1 MFALCT
7 SPRRSSSIR
16 TNLTTL
22 ALARQGAQSELTDL
36 VRSRTELECTVADLR
51 LAVQRAGGQRE
62 ALEEELATVEDQVT
76 QKEQAIAQLTP
87 EWDRVRGLESEEKR
101 RLDEARAR
109 LDALYAKRGRLDKFR
124 TKAQRDQFLRAEI
137 ASMEAFR
144 GTQDSA
150 LAGLQGELARAKES
164 LKEVNENIAA
174 TQQKAGD
181 GRDRVR
187 QLGETIA
194 ELKDKQAEDTER
206 RKELWRE
213 DTKLESM
220 VTHAADELRGAERTL
235 ASMMDKVRSTCTFG
249 NYANDTGLGHRYWPA
264 HYRPDSGGTPQFRR
278 CIRTSVPPVR
288 NHRRQVQH
296 RCRANCR

>member
-1 MFALCT
+1 M
-7 SPRRSSSIR
+7 
-16 TNLTTL
+16 
-22 ALARQGAQSELTDL
+22 
-36 VRSRTELECTVADLR
+36 
-51 LAVQRAGGQRE
+51 
-62 ALEEELATVEDQVT
+62 
-76 QKEQAIAQLTP
+76 
-87 EWDRVRGLESEEKR
+87 RGLESEEKR

-144 GTQDSA
+144 GTQDRA
-150 LAGLQGELARAKES
+150 LAGLQEELARAKES

-235 ASMMDKVRSTCTFG
+235 ASMMDKVSCTVCFWEV
-249 NYANDTGLGHRYWPA
+249 H
-264 HYRPDSGGTPQFRR
+264 
-278 CIRTSVPPVR
+278 
-288 NHRRQVQH
+288 
-296 RCRANCR
+296 

>member
-1 MFALCT
+1 M
-7 SPRRSSSIR
+7 
-16 TNLTTL
+16 
-22 ALARQGAQSELTDL
+22 
-36 VRSRTELECTVADLR
+36 RSRTELECTVADLR

-76 QKEQAIAQLTP
+76 QKEEAIAELTP

-144 GTQDSA
+144 GTQDRA
-150 LAGLQGELARAKES
+150 LAGLQEELARAKES

-235 ASMMDKVRSTCTFG
+235 ASMMDKVSCTLCCT
-249 NYANDTGLGHRYWPA
+249 NV
-264 HYRPDSGGTPQFRR
+264 
-278 CIRTSVPPVR
+278 C
-288 NHRRQVQH
+288 
-296 RCRANCR
+296 